1 MKVVLVEM
9 LSVPAQR
16 NRQKVR
22 RVLECVLALREKPG
36 GWGRTGAAK
45 VDIAR
50 VHGLRERREGQ
61 QRAKGLR
68 KDASGESVRA
78 MPRDVPIVILGLV
91 VTLAGRVLAKA

>member
-22 RVLECVLALREKPG
+22 LVLECFGLREKPG
-36 GWGRTGAAK
+36 GWGRTGAAQ
-45 VDIAR
+45 VEIAR